1 MGCVLLWLDKTH
13 EFMCASLFIY
23 KVTSFEV
30 IEYHKLRT
38 NIHLRILVYKVEKSV
53 LDSQCLHDI
62 SYGYSKLYHCILD
75 DEKTIWYQVFE
86 NTVCLKIKLQLKI
99 KCFSFMMELELLCL
113 CCHGNPSKETNEL
126 CMFRY
131 SKKEEADKCNKALQR
146 LKYNWTWGQV
156 QSINKKMSFIRLQL

>member
-1 MGCVLLWLDKTH
+1 MGCVVLWFDKTH

-38 NIHLRILVYKVEKSV
+38 YIHLRILIYKVEKSV
-53 LDSQCLHDI
+53 LGSQCLHDI

-75 DEKTIWYQVFE
+75 DEKIIWYQVFE
-86 NTVCLKIKLQLKI
+86 NTVRLKIKLQLNI
-99 KCFSFMMELELLCL
+99 KCFSFSL

-131 SKKEEADKCNKALQR
+131 SKKEEDDKYNKALQI
-146 LKYNWTWGQV
+146 L
-156 QSINKKMSFIRLQL
+156 

>member
-1 MGCVLLWLDKTH
+1 MGCVVLRLDKTY

-23 KVTSFEV
+23 KLTSFEV
-30 IEYHKLRT
+30 IEHHKLRT
-38 NIHLRILVYKVEKSV
+38 YIHLRILIYKVEKSM
-53 LDSQCLHDI
+53 LGSQCIPGI

-86 NTVCLKIKLQLKI
+86 NTVRLKIKLQLKI
-99 KCFSFMMELELLCL
+99 KCFSFMMELLCL

-131 SKKEEADKCNKALQR
+131 SKKEEDDKCNKALQR
-146 LKYNWTWGQV
+146 L
-156 QSINKKMSFIRLQL
+156 